1 MVWLRKMMKMNKGAP
16 VTKSMQAI
24 QPLLAAV
31 CAATMALSAQ
41 AQVPGAGTILQQVQ
55 PVKPARPASAATGL
69 TLEQPDG
76 AQLPPG
82 APFLVKRIV
91 ISGNSRFGTATLHAL
106 VADAE
111 GKELRLQGL
120 NELAARIT
128 AYYRGHGY
136 PLARAFVP
144 AQVIR
149 DGVVSIDVIEARYGQ
164 VVLQNRSRANDALLR
179 DSIAALQ
186 GGQHIEQG
194 PLDHTLLLASD
205 IPGVTINATLK
216 PGQAVGAADLVVDA
230 TSGAPLGAIVVLDNE
245 GNRYTGRTRAAVTAG
260 YSNALGRGD
269 VLSVSALTSGTGLY
283 YGRLA
288 YETLLNGRGTS
299 VGASASAL
307 RYVLGGPLASA
318 DAHGTARVASLWGKQ
333 TLLRGRDANLFG
345 QLQYDRLSLRD
356 HVASIHT
363 DRHLDYWN
371 ASLAGDL
378 RDGALSGAVSTLTLA
393 LTTGQLAFDNPG
405 ARAADAASAH
415 SARRFSKWHAGLTR
429 LQSLG
434 GATSVYMSLS
444 AQWAG
449 SNLDASQKMSVGGPY
464 SVRAYDAGVMAG
476 DTGVAASVELRRE
489 LGAWQAIAFV
499 DSAHI
504 NVNQRPWPG
513 VTGVNGATLQ
523 GVGVG
528 LSWSDGRHWQAR
540 ASIAKP
546 VGSTPAQLSDSRS
559 VRGWLSISRLL

>member
-1 MVWLRKMMKMNKGAP
+1 MMKMNKGAP
-16 VTKSMQAI
+16 VTKSTTSI
-24 QPLLAAV
+24 KPLLAAV
-31 CAATMALSAQ
+31 CAASVALSAQ

-55 PVKPARPASAATGL
+55 PVKPAKPASAATGL
-69 TLEQPDG
+69 RLEQPDG

-91 ISGNSRFGTATLHAL
+91 IAGNSRFDTATLHAL

-111 GKELRLQGL
+111 GKEHRLQAL

-128 AYYRGHGY
+128 AHYRSHGY
-136 PLARAFVP
+136 PLARAYIP

-149 DGVVSIDVIEARYGQ
+149 DGVVNIEVIEARYGQ
-164 VVLQNRSRANDALLR
+164 VSLLNRSRVNDVLLR
-179 DSIAALQ
+179 DSIATLQ
-186 GGQHIEQG
+186 AGQPIDQE
-194 PLDHTLLLASD
+194 PLDHALLLASD
-205 IPGVTINATLK
+205 IPGVTISATLK
-216 PGQAVGAADLVVDA
+216 PGQAVGTSDLVVDA
-230 TSGAPLGAIVVLDNE
+230 HSGAPLSASVVLDND
-245 GNRYTGRTRAAVTAG
+245 GNRYTGRARAAANAS

-269 VLSVSALTSGTGLY
+269 VFSVTALTSGEGLY
-283 YGRLA
+283 YGRLG

-318 DAHGTARVASLWGKQ
+318 DAHGTARVNSVWGKQ
-333 TLLRGRDANLFG
+333 TLLRGRERNLSG
-345 QLQYDRLSLRD
+345 QLQYDRLNLRD
-356 HVASIHT
+356 HVAIVHN

-378 RDGALSGAVSTLTLA
+378 RDGGLAGAVSTMTLA
-393 LTTGQLAFDNPG
+393 VTTGQLAFDNPG

-415 SARRFSKWHAGLTR
+415 SARRFSKWNAGLTR

-464 SVRAYDAGVMAG
+464 SVRAYDAGVLAG
-476 DTGVAASVELRRE
+476 DTGVGASVELRRD
-489 LGAWQAIAFV
+489 LGPWQAMAFI

-504 NVNQRPWPG
+504 NVNKRPWPG

-523 GVGVG
+523 GIGVG
-528 LSWSDGRHWQAR
+528 LSWTDGRHWQAR
-540 ASIAKP
+540 ASVAKP
-546 VGSTPAQLSDSRS
+546 TGSTPVQLTDSRS
-559 VRGWLSISRLL
+559 VRGWLSVSRVF